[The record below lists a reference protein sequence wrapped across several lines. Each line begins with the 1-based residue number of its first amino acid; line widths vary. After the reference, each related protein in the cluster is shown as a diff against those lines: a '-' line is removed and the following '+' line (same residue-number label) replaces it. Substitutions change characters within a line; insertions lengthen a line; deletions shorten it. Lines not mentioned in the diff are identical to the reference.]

1 MISGCIG
8 QRQLSRARGAL
19 RILGLARNLR
29 AAGFV
34 FFQRRFARGD
44 ITLQPRERFGCIAG
58 HAPGIAA
65 IFFKTGLLTVQ
76 VGQTLFCRFK
86 LAGQRSHAVPMR
98 AGIIA
103 AVRQLIAGFRSSM
116 RCFRLRLLRF
126 VCCLLG
132 CGYAFIGLLRGFAC
146 FLGHAGGIAPA
157 GKKQPRLGHFDL
169 FGQLGV
175 ALSLLRLTPQ

>member
-103 AVRQLIAGFRSSM
+103 PISQFVTGFRNSM
-116 RCFRLRLLRF
+116 GCFSLRLLGFVRRF
-126 VCCLLG
+126 LSSR
-132 CGYAFIGLLRGFAC
+132 YAFISFLRRFAR
-146 FLGHAGGIAPA
+146 FLCHAGRITPA
-157 GKKQPRLGHFDL
+157 GKKQTRLCHFDL
-169 FGQLGV
+169 L
-175 ALSLLRLTPQ
+175 